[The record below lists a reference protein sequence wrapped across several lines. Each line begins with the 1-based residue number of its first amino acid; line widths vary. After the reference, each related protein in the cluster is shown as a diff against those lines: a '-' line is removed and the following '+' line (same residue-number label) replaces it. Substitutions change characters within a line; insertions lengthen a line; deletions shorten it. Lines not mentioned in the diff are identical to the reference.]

1 MSILSKGRSDNQARV
16 HVAVGVLQELLQTA
30 SVLPTAGPKLVL
42 FNALA
47 HQASP
52 QLVRELLSALGPQR
66 AAADLAQALQNLPQA
81 QQLQVLPLAGLLQQV
96 LGAQEQFEVCVTVS
110 TGPASELQREGDIP
124 SLLENVWDVWCPQVP
139 ASWHSLPRALCEV
152 LLAKEHSSPAGHE
165 LCRSAA
171 EQHVSELSNWPPAQ
185 KALLLRWALHS
196 SSAGAVPDGLRRA
209 VISATQPSTSP
220 SPSPALGQAAMA
232 AAAEDGVKPHTL
244 AGVVEEMGYAC
255 TASQRTF
262 EEALQQAGPVDERG
276 VAELL
281 AMMARTHASLSDP
294 HGSSSS
300 VAAALSAL
308 GAGLGNSQGNGIWS
322 SDQTWNMD
330 LAVDVLRSKHPH
342 LDWQQ
347 LPQQL
352 DHPGFDLPDPK
363 AFQVGCRHSSDWRP
377 VSGGCRPPAHLPG
390 TAQCATR
397 WALA

>member
-1 MSILSKGRSDNQARV
+1 MGVMSTSTCLI
-16 HVAVGVLQELLQTA
+16 
-30 SVLPTAGPKLVL
+30 
-42 FNALA
+42 
-47 HQASP
+47 
-52 QLVRELLSALGPQR
+52 
-66 AAADLAQALQNLPQA
+66 AQ
-81 QQLQVLPLAGLLQQV
+81 
-96 LGAQEQFEVCVTVS
+96 
-110 TGPASELQREGDIP
+110 P
-124 SLLENVWDVWCPQVP
+124 S
-139 ASWHSLPRALCEV
+139 HALCEV
-152 LLAKEHSSPAGHE
+152 LPAKELPSPAGHE

-196 SSAGAVPDGLRRA
+196 SSAATVPDSLRQA
-209 VISATQPSTSP
+209 VISATQPSNSP
-220 SPSPALGQAAMA
+220 SPSPAFGEAVMA
-232 AAAEDGVKPHTL
+232 TAAEDGVKPHTL
-244 AGVVEEMGYAC
+244 AGMVEEMGYAC

-308 GAGLGNSQGNGIWS
+308 GAGLGSSQGNGIWS

-363 AFQVGCRHSSDWRP
+363 AFQVGCRCDPHWRP
-377 VSGGCRPPAHLPG
+377 ASGGYCPPAHCWVLPKARPSG
-390 TAQCATR
+390 LARPLRLGSPHWLLLHFGVHASKSPAVGLNVPDPGVQAACKCAQLLMSFCPPAGADGWPPPQHGAGLPCAAR
-397 WALA
+397 CGLHLAEPGWAGASGA